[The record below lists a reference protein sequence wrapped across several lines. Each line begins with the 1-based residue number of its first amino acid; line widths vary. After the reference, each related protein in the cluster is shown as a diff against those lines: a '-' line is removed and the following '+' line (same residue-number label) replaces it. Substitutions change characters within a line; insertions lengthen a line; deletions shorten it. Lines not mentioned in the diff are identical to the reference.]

1 MNQKIDTA
9 LINRIIKS
17 VIANTSQMD
26 QEILFEKDQE
36 SQAKTGKRISAVSQV
51 KNFTPENDPNF
62 KQLDWFKHVG
72 PVKTGHDREEVVIA
86 VSPAFAEVFKKTL
99 TGLSHWDVLRQ
110 LTAGIEEEG
119 LKFRVMKIYR
129 TSDVSFCAAEADQI
143 SGSGISIA
151 IQSKGTTIIHQKDQE
166 PLDNLELFPQAP
178 VLTLETYRA
187 IGRNAARYAKGMS
200 PDPVPTVNDM
210 MARVQYQPLSGL
222 MHIQETRRV
231 QPGKDADEIE
241 LKLD

>member
-1 MNQKIDTA
+1 MSQKIDMS
-9 LINRIIKS
+9 LVDRIVKS
-17 VIANTSQMD
+17 VVKNTSETD
-26 QEILFEKDQE
+26 QEILFEKKPTSE
-36 SQAKTGKRISAVSQV
+36 SDKKQATNSAPQV
-51 KNFTPENDPNF
+51 KTFTPENDPNF
-62 KQLDWFKHVG
+62 KQLDWFQHVG
-72 PVKTGHDREEVVIA
+72 TVKPGHDRKEVVIA
-86 VSPAFAEVFKKTL
+86 VSPAFAEVFRKTL

-119 LKFRVMKIYR
+119 LKYRVVKIYR
-129 TSDVSFCAAEADQI
+129 TSDVSFCAAEADKI

-187 IGRNAARYAKGMS
+187 IGRNAARYAKEMS

-231 QPGKDADEIE
+231 QPGKEAEEIS

>member
-1 MNQKIDTA
+1 MSQEIDTA
-9 LINRIIKS
+9 LVSRIVKS
-17 VIANTSQMD
+17 VLKNTSQTD
-26 QEILFEKDQE
+26 RKTLFEKK
-36 SQAKTGKRISAVSQV
+36 QAPQVDKDKQASTASHV
-51 KNFTPENDPNF
+51 KNITPENDPNF
-62 KQLDWFKHVG
+62 RHLDWFKHVG
-72 PVKTGHDREEVVIA
+72 PVRPGHEREEVVIA

-119 LKFRVMKIYR
+119 LKYRVIKIYR
-129 TSDVSFCAAEADQI
+129 TSDVSFCAAEADKI

-200 PDPVPTVNDM
+200 PDPVPTVNNM

-231 QPGKDADEIE
+231 QPGKDAEEIQ

>member
-1 MNQKIDTA
+1 MSQKINTQLVDQ
-9 LINRIIKS
+9 IVRN
-17 VIANTSQMD
+17 VVENTSETD
-26 QEILFEKDQE
+26 QAILFNKEEKPQTSD
-36 SQAKTGKRISAVSQV
+36 GKRASGEKQV
-51 KNFTPENDPNF
+51 KKFTPENDPNF
-62 KQLDWFKHVG
+62 KQLDWFEHVG
-72 PVKTGHDREEVVIA
+72 TVKPGREKEEVVIA
-86 VSPAFAEVFKKTL
+86 VSPAFAEVFRKTL
-99 TGLSHWDVLRQ
+99 TGLTHWDVLRQ

-119 LKFRVMKIYR
+119 LKYRVIKIYR
-129 TSDVSFCAAEADQI
+129 TSDVSFCAAEADQF

-231 QPGKDADEIE
+231 QTGKDAEEIH